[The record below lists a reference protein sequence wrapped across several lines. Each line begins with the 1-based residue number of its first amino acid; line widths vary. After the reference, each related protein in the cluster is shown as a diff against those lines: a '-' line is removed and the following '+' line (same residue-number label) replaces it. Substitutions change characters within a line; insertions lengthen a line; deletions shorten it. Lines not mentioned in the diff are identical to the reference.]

1 MSSPRTALGV
11 LAARSCTM
19 DSHQREPFLDCSN
32 SKFDV
37 LSLLCGQETSPQCSS
52 SLLGSLRPADDQ
64 LCGLQDPLDILPG
77 ASLDGSDL
85 DPMHEAHDYSAQW
98 EENDHSDL
106 GQYTYCTP
114 SPDSSDSFLAC
125 LDHYD
130 SSTPLCPSLSAE
142 LDEPTTPSEK
152 CAAAAAL
159 EEPGSRLELRQRSRA
174 RAKFTQ
180 DEDQLIMHLRKKRE
194 TWKSIAK
201 KIPGRSPGALQVRF
215 STKLKFKT
223 VDWEKGLVCTILSVH
238 FLVSPHHQFLYYC
251 FPYYKVLFPRIDE
264 DLRIGKLD

>member
-1 MSSPRTALGV
+1 
-11 LAARSCTM
+11 M

-201 KIPGRSPGALQVRF
+201 KIPGRSP
-215 STKLKFKT
+215 
-223 VDWEKGLVCTILSVH
+223 VDWEKGLDEQIEEALRKYEQQQWVFVASQVGTGIGPEACREHALSRLGLSVVR
-238 FLVSPHHQFLYYC
+238 FRRS
-251 FPYYKVLFPRIDE
+251 RE
-264 DLRIGKLD
+264 